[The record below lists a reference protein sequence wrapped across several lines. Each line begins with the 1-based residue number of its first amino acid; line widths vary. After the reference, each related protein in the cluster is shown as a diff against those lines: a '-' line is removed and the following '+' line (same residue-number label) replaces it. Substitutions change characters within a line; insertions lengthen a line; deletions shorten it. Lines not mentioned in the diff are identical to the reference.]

1 MSAMRAE
8 ELPVLPEL
16 PAAMPQDSTPTGS
29 APSDSAPK

>member
-16 PAAMPQDSTPTGS
+16 PAALPQDSALADS
-29 APSDSAPK
+29 APS